1 MARNGTY
8 YLGRVLKLGSLTQ
21 ATLMQALSSP
31 RPIQSRGGNW
41 ALVNVHLDPDSQFVF
56 GRLVDRPEFCRHS
69 VAALRVTPLEL
80 YR

>member
-31 RPIQSRGGNW
+31 RPIQSQSKHEEFHPFAHDRG
-41 ALVNVHLDPDSQFVF
+41 ALFLCLSWK
-56 GRLVDRPEFCRHS
+56 PEQ
-69 VAALRVTPLEL
+69 EL
-80 YR
+80 ASA